1 MEPESSEI
9 NDLKRTL
16 NKYITPHA
24 AVFSSD
30 RVKKMFEKYG
40 LTPGEFMRPFGA
52 YNGTTHYNPFPNSNN
67 SFPGIERTY
76 HQNKFIP

>member
-1 MEPESSEI
+1 MDMEEANVEI
-9 NDLKRTL
+9 HELKRTL

-40 LTPGEFMRPFGA
+40 LTPAEFLRPFGV
-52 YNGTTHYNPFPNSNN
+52 YNGVTHYNPFPNSNN
-67 SFPGIERTY
+67 SIPGRINSIY
-76 HQNKFIP
+76 